1 MQSMVVEVHDL
12 KFHILHWPSKVAT
25 RQALCLHGLGYNAQF
40 WRLVGP
46 ALAKA
51 GIEVFALDARGH
63 GLSDKPETGYDI
75 ATHSQDIL
83 SIARHLALKRPIMI
97 GHSWG
102 GVQALDYC
110 ANKTDHDPQPGGL
123 VLIDGG
129 FGQFDQI
136 PGATWELVRD
146 ALSPPDW
153 EGKTLADLQAR
164 LDKPDRRWNPQGEAR
179 QAFLANFAVHPDQTI
194 SPHLSLS
201 RYQELL
207 KDIWRYPTFSHF
219 EQVDCPV
226 LAIAVRSEPPV
237 SIFDQAHQFFNQL
250 GLQEAEKALEDVQI
264 HWIET
269 GVHEVPLHQP
279 DLLVEYIFQFVRGLN
294 ETPVDE

>member
-1 MQSMVVEVHDL
+1 MQSLIVEAHHL
-12 KFHILHWPSKVAT
+12 KFHLLHWQPDDVSN
-25 RQALCLHGLGYNAQF
+25 QALCLHGLGYNAQF

-46 ALAKA
+46 ALAA
-51 GIEVFALDARGH
+51 EGFEVFALDARGH

-75 ATHSQDIL
+75 ATNTHDIL
-83 SIARHLALKRPIMI
+83 EIVRKLALKRPILI

-110 ANKTDHDPQPGGL
+110 VAMGECDPQPRSL

-136 PGATWELVRD
+136 PGASWELVRN

-153 EGKTLADLQAR
+153 DGKPLADLQAR

-179 QAFLANFAVHPDQTI
+179 QAFLANFVIHEDQTI
-194 SPHLSLS
+194 SPHLSLG

-207 KDIWRYPTFSHF
+207 SDIWRYPTFSRF
-219 EQVDCPV
+219 EYINCPV
-226 LAIAVRSEPPV
+226 MVIAVRLEPPLNL
-237 SIFDQAHQFFNQL
+237 FDQAHQFFNQR
-250 GLQEAEKALEDVQI
+250 GVQEAEKALDEVEV
-264 HWIET
+264 HWIEN

-279 DLLVEYIFQFVRGLN
+279 ELLAGLI
-294 ETPVDE
+294 TRYAQSLAPIPRDG